1 MSFNFENPS
10 KIFAWFYS
18 IFCPFYGRKFYKML
32 LKELT
37 LNGNESI
44 LDFGSG
50 SGVLAKKIS
59 KKLSHDGHLTCLD
72 VSEAFL
78 NKVRRKLRKSTNI
91 NYILGDM
98 REKNI
103 PIDSFDIILITW
115 VIHHL
120 ENDHRFELIQQVVNT
135 LKAGGKIYVIEYIS
149 TPHGIREEILIE
161 LFHKMSFSE
170 RLVNK
175 RKNTCLY
182 EFKRE

>member
-10 KIFAWFYS
+10 KVFAWFYS
-18 IFCPFYGRKFYKML
+18 LFCPFYGRKYYKEL
-32 LKELT
+32 LKELE
-37 LNGNESI
+37 LDGSESV

-50 SGVLAKKIS
+50 TGVLAKKVS

-72 VSEAFL
+72 LSEAFL
-78 NKVRRKLRKSTNI
+78 NTVRKKLQKSTNI
-91 NYILGDM
+91 TYILGDI

-120 ENDHRFELIQQVVNT
+120 ENDNRFEVIQKVVNS
-135 LKAGGKIYVIEYIS
+135 LKADGKIYVIEYIS
-149 TPHGIREEILIE
+149 TPHGIHEEILIE
-161 LFHKMSFSE
+161 LFRKMGFSE
-170 RLVNK
+170 RLVYK

-182 EFKRE
+182 EFKRI